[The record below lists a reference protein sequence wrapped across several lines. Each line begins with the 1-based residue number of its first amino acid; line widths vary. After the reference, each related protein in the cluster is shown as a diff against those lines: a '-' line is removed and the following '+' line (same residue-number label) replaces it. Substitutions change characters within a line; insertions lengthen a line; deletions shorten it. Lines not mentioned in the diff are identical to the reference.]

1 MPPGRR
7 KVFRPLATRPNT
19 EHNLK
24 KKKNSRNSE
33 KILHKFVKII
43 VGTKTN
49 GLPKNT
55 QNSEKTLKKIE
66 KNTQNKTNIL

>member
-1 MPPGRR
+1 MP
-7 KVFRPLATRPNT
+7 ATRPNT
-19 EHNLK
+19 EHNLN

-55 QNSEKTLKKIE
+55 QNSEKILKKIE
-66 KNTQNKTNIL
+66 KILEIKQIFCNSGKY